1 MTDAAPTDP
10 KPRRWPIYALIASL
24 AVNLAVI
31 GLVAGLALKGPP
43 ERPGPEMGLWRY
55 AGALPEPYRGDMM
68 RQLRDSRDAWRM
80 ERDRLAGQRQILAR
94 ALTAEPYDRATV
106 ESALALERSLLDG
119 LAMQGTQAL
128 LGQIDRMNAQDR
140 ADYAERLLAGP
151 KGPRKGPPHERHE
164 PGRGPE
170 PDREPG

>member
-1 MTDAAPTDP
+1 
-10 KPRRWPIYALIASL
+10 
-24 AVNLAVI
+24 
-31 GLVAGLALKGPP
+31 
-43 ERPGPEMGLWRY
+43 MGLWRY

-68 RQLRDSRDAWRM
+68 RQLRDSREAWRM

-119 LAMQGTQAL
+119 LATQGTQAL
-128 LGQIDRMNAQDR
+128 LGQIDRMDAQDR
-140 ADYAERLLAGP
+140 ADYAERLHAGP

-164 PGRGPE
+164 PGRGPAR
-170 PDREPG
+170 DPG